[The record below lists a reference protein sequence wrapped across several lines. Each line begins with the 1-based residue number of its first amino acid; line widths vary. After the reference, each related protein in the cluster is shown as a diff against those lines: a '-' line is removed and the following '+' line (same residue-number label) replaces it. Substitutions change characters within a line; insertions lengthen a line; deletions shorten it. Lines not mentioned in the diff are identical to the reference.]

1 MGVCAESA
9 ETFRKKLSLTKGY
22 YHKISF
28 LSRYKLL
35 KIIVPFLC
43 NVYPILLS
51 EHERFAKC
59 FSPAGQ
65 RMVNTAL
72 PHKQYPYCKNKE

>member
-35 KIIVPFLC
+35 KIFVPFLC
-43 NVYPILLS
+43 NVTLHPISPMEHLAICKVFIDGEVRHGKSGSVYPILLL
-51 EHERFAKC
+51 EH
-59 FSPAGQ
+59 
-65 RMVNTAL
+65 
-72 PHKQYPYCKNKE
+72 